1 MFFSSVLSLFQN
13 SSNSNN
19 NSKGKD
25 NAERSS
31 ASINNCIRCTHSLSF
46 SRTFYLRAFIVVF
59 PSSLSQSTLTGS
71 VILDLSGALPC
82 AAFPLLRRA
91 LFHVVVVITQS
102 EQVLVAFLQLLFRS
116 VDDVAPP
123 TRPFFQ
129 ARRQAA
135 SITRTTAS
143 TWTTILCLCLLRCCF
158 TCLVHSFCFDHDRNA
173 VSSAKVMLIYIMY
186 NVNLCYIQCAL
197 T

>member
-1 MFFSSVLSLFQN
+1 MSVFVCNLIFYTILCFFSSVLPLFQN

-129 ARRQAA
+129 ARRQAG
-135 SITRTTAS
+135 SINNTYNNINMDNDSVPVFVA
-143 TWTTILCLCLLRCCF
+143 LLFYVPC
-158 TCLVHSFCFDHDRNA
+158 SFLLF
-173 VSSAKVMLIYIMY
+173 
-186 NVNLCYIQCAL
+186 
-197 T
+197 